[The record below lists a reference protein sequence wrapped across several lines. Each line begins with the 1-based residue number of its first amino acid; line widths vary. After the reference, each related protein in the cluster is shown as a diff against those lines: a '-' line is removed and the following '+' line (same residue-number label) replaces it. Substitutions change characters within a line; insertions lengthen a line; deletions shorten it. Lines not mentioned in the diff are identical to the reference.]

1 MARKRLSMRKIK
13 EALRLKAAG
22 LSCRAIARSC
32 LIGKETVWEYLGRA
46 AEAGLSW
53 PLPEG
58 LSEEELESRLFPLG
72 PDTSRK
78 EAAAEPDW
86 ALIHSELRK
95 KGVTR
100 QLLWEEYRLGFPR
113 GYSYSQYCER
123 YRRWT
128 KILNPVLRMPHKA
141 GEKMFV
147 DYAGVTV
154 PYTNRETG
162 DTREAQVFVATL
174 GASSSTFA
182 EAQASQEL
190 ANWIGGHVRT
200 LEHFGGVPAAVV
212 PDNLKSG
219 VTSACFYE
227 PVINPTYQALAE
239 YYDMAVLPTRVLA
252 PKHKAKVETG
262 VRVVELL
269 LARLRNRQF
278 FSLQEINDA
287 LRPLMEELDMRVMGH
302 LGKSRRQLFEEL
314 DRPALRPL
322 PAVPFEMAEWVWA
335 RVNIDYHV
343 GYAKH
348 YYSVPYRYLHK
359 RVEIRATAQTV
370 EVFYKRERI
379 ASHVRDD
386 RPYHFTTLPEHR
398 PESHRAV
405 LEWNPERFIS
415 WAERTGPLVAEMV
428 RRIIESRP
436 HPEQG
441 YRASLG
447 LMRLGTRYGNAR
459 LEAACERALTFGLV
473 SYRGVRNILVAG
485 MDRLKAEKTS
495 VQPEKPHANLRGPR
509 YYS

>member
-32 LIGKETVWEYLGRA
+32 LIGKETVREYLGRA

-100 QLLWEEYRLGFPR
+100 QLLWEEYRLGVPQ

-154 PYTNRETG
+154 PYTNHETG
-162 DTREAQVFVATL
+162 DDREAQVFVATL

-190 ANWIGGHVRT
+190 LNWIGGHVRA
-200 LEHFGGVPAAVV
+200 LEHFGGRPAAVV

-287 LRPLMEELDMRVMGH
+287 LRPLMEGLDLRVMEH

-343 GYAKH
+343 DYAKH

-359 RVEIRATAQTV
+359 RVEIRATAKTV

-379 ASHVRDD
+379 ASHVRNDQ
-386 RPYHFTTLPEHR
+386 PYRFTTLPEHR

-405 LEWNPERFIS
+405 LEWNPERVIS
-415 WAERTGPLVAEMV
+415 WAERTGSLVAEMV

-447 LMRLGTRYGNAR
+447 LMRLGARYGNER
-459 LEAACERALTFGLV
+459 LEAACERALAFDLV
-473 SYRGVRNILVAG
+473 SYRGVRNILEAG
-485 MDRLKAEKTS
+485 MDRVKKEEAPAC
-495 VQPEKPHANLRGPR
+495 PEKPHANLRGPR

>member
-32 LIGKETVWEYLGRA
+32 LIGKETVREYLGRA

-78 EAAAEPDW
+78 EAAAKPDW

-162 DTREAQVFVATL
+162 DTREAQ
-174 GASSSTFA
+174 
-182 EAQASQEL
+182 ASQEL
-190 ANWIGGHVRT
+190 LNWIGGHVRA
-200 LEHFGGVPAAVV
+200 LEHFGGRPAAVV

-287 LRPLMEELDMRVMGH
+287 LRPLMEGLDMRVMEH

-322 PAVPFEMAEWVWA
+322 PVGPFEMAEWVWA

-386 RPYHFTTLPEHR
+386 TPYRFTTLPEHR

-405 LEWNPERFIS
+405 LEWNPERVIS

-428 RRIIESRP
+428 RRIIKSRP

-447 LMRLGTRYGNAR
+447 LMRLGTRYGNER
-459 LEAACERALTFGLV
+459 LEAACERALAFDLV

-485 MDRLKAEKTS
+485 MDRLKAETTS
-495 VQPEKPHANLRGPR
+495 AQPEKPHANLRGPR